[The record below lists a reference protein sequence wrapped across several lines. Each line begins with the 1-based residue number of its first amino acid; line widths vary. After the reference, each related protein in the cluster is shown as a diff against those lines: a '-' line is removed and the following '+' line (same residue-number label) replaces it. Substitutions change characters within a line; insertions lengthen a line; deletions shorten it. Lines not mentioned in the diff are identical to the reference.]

1 MTVTADEDA
10 ARMTAPDASAA
21 PTPCLVIDVAVA
33 AAQHRRIAGAFPDG
47 HVYYAVKANP
57 EPSLVRRLAAAGC
70 RFDVASP
77 SEIDLCLDAG
87 ADPSALS
94 YGNTIKKAQD
104 IAYAYRRGVR
114 LFAFDSW
121 AELDKLAIHAP
132 DASVL
137 CRVLASS
144 RGARWPLSRKFGCA
158 PEMAVDLLRRAAR
171 LGLDPAGIAFH
182 VGSQQLTP
190 ARWEPSIAIA
200 AGVFARLRAEG
211 IHLRILDA
219 GGGFPVDYLAR
230 AAPIE
235 DYAAAIDEAVDKHFG
250 VSRPEIMI
258 EPGRYIAA
266 PAGVLHTEVVL
277 ISQKSY
283 GIEPRWVYLDVGR
296 FGGLAETEGE
306 AIQYRFT
313 TPHDGN
319 ARVGPVILAG
329 PTCDSVDILYERTRY
344 DLPMDLQVGDVVQ
357 VEGAGAYTATYAS
370 VGFNGFPPLRTVCVN
385 A

>member
-1 MTVTADEDA
+1 MTVTADEEA
-10 ARMTAPDASAA
+10 AHRPALDDFAQ
-21 PTPCLVIDVAVA
+21 TPCLVIDVAVA
-33 AAQHRRIAGAFPDG
+33 DAQYRRIAGAFPDG
-47 HVYYAVKANP
+47 DVHYAVKANP
-57 EPSLVRRLAAAGC
+57 EPALVRRLVNSGC

-87 ADPSALS
+87 ADPAHLS

-144 RGARWPLSRKFGCA
+144 RGARWPLSRKFGCS
-158 PEMAVDLLRRAAR
+158 PDMAVDLLRRAAR
-171 LGLDPAGIAFH
+171 LGLDAAGVAFH
-182 VGSQQLTP
+182 VGSQQMTP

-200 AGVFARLRAEG
+200 ADIFAQLRAEG
-211 IHLRILDA
+211 INVRLLNA

-230 AAPIE
+230 AAPIQ
-235 DYAAAIDEAVDKHFG
+235 DYAATIEEALVRHFG
-250 VSRPEIMI
+250 FDQPELMI

-266 PAGVLHTEVVL
+266 PAGVLHAEVVL

-306 AIQYRFT
+306 AIQYRLT
-313 TPHDGN
+313 TPHDGSG
-319 ARVGPVILAG
+319 RVGPVILAG
-329 PTCDSVDILYERTRY
+329 PTCDSVDVLYERTRY
-344 DLPMDLQVGDVVQ
+344 DLPVDLRVGDVVRI
-357 VEGAGAYTATYAS
+357 EGTGAYTATYAS
-370 VGFNGFPPLRTVCVN
+370 VGFNGFPPLRTICVN
-385 A
+385 G

>member
-1 MTVTADEDA
+1 MTVTADEEA
-10 ARMTAPDASAA
+10 ARRPPDAV
-21 PTPCLVIDVAVA
+21 PQTPCLVIDIAVA
-33 AAQHRRIAGAFPDG
+33 AAQHRRIAAAFAGG

-57 EPSLVRRLAAAGC
+57 EPRLVRRLAAAGC

-77 SEIDLCLDAG
+77 SEVDLCLSVG
-87 ADPSALS
+87 ADPAALS

-104 IAYAYRRGVR
+104 IAYAYRMGVR
-114 LFAFDSW
+114 LFAFDCW

-200 AGVFARLRAEG
+200 AGVFDQLRAEG
-211 IHLRILDA
+211 IRLRILDA

-235 DYAAAIDEAVDKHFG
+235 DYAATIDDAVDRHFG
-250 VSRPEIMI
+250 PDRPEIMI

-283 GIEPRWVYLDVGR
+283 GVEPRWVYLDVGR

-306 AIQYRFT
+306 AIQYRLV
-313 TPHDGN
+313 TPHDGSR
-319 ARVGPVILAG
+319 RVGPVILAG

-344 DLPMDLQVGDVVQ
+344 DLPLDLRVGDVVRI
-357 VEGAGAYTATYAS
+357 EGTGAYTATYAS
-370 VGFNGFPPLRTVCVN
+370 VGFNGFPPLRTICVGG
-385 A
+385 